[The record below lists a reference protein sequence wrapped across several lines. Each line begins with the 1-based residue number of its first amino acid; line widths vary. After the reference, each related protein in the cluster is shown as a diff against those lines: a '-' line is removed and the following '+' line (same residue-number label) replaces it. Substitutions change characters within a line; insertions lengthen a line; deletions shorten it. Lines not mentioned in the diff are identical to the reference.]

1 MLIRPFKREDG
12 DALAEL
18 FHASVRE
25 IGPRDY
31 SPEQVA
37 AWSARKPD
45 PARYANHA
53 SERLILVAED
63 GEGSPAGYIIL
74 ERDGHIDHLYC
85 RPDRVG
91 TGVGAALYAEVEAVA
106 RRLGMARLSVEASE
120 GARRLFERRGFTIDA
135 RNDFAIESVAIHH
148 YAMSKAIV

>member
-1 MLIRPFKREDG
+1 MLIRPFRPDNA
-12 DALAEL
+12 DALTEL
-18 FHASVRE
+18 FHASGRE

-31 SPEQVA
+31 SQEQVA

-45 PARYANHA
+45 PARHVRHA

-63 GEGSPAGYIIL
+63 GEGRPAGYIIL

-91 TGVGAALYAEVEAVA
+91 TGVGAALYANVEAAA

-120 GARRLFERRGFTIDA
+120 RREAPARAARVHHRCTQRFRDRGCGDP
-135 RNDFAIESVAIHH
+135 
-148 YAMSKAIV
+148 